1 MTNQVIPPVRLGR
14 PALRVLAYLNRMG
27 PWRRLALFLA
37 VMGPGLITGIVDD
50 DSTGIAGYAIAGS
63 RFGYNLLWTLVLA
76 AVALAIVGEMAAR
89 MGAVTGKGLGEV
101 IRERFGVRIT
111 SFALL
116 ILLVANTATV
126 IAEFAGIAAASE
138 IFHISRYIA
147 VPLAA
152 LLVFVVVAYGSYR
165 RMEKVLLLFS
175 AVSIAYVITGFL
187 ARPDWG
193 AVATHSVVPHIQTNL
208 AYLSVLI
215 GVIGTT
221 ITPWQQFYL
230 QSTVVDKGL
239 GEREFKL
246 ERLDVFIGAF
256 ASATIAFF
264 IIVTTA
270 ATLHAHGEPSGT
282 VEEVAQSLRPL
293 AGDFSANLF
302 AIGLLNASLLAAAV
316 LPLTTAYAVCGA
328 FGWER
333 SVNRP
338 IREAPVFFG
347 LFGGLLI
354 VGATAVLLPGMPL
367 LLLLLIP
374 NVVGAVLLP
383 VILVLMLKVL
393 NDSKIMGRW
402 TNSTGWNVAAWT
414 VTGALIGLTVAYAF
428 IAILQAM
435 GGVSG

>member
-1 MTNQVIPPVRLGR
+1 VKNHVLRAPHLHKPLLGGL
-14 PALRVLAYLNRMG
+14 ALFRRMG
-27 PWRRLALFLA
+27 PWRRVGLFLA
-37 VMGPGLITGIVDD
+37 VAGPGLITGIVDD
-50 DSTGIAGYAIAGS
+50 DATGIAGYAIAGS
-63 RFGYNLLWTLVLA
+63 RFGYSLLWTLILA

-89 MGAVTGKGLGEV
+89 MGSITGKGLGEV

-116 ILLVANTATV
+116 ILLVANLATIV
-126 IAEFAGIAAASE
+126 AEFAGIAGASE
-138 IFHISRYIA
+138 IFGVSRYIA

-152 LLVFVVVAYGSYR
+152 LVVFAVVVYGSYR
-165 RMEKVLLLFS
+165 RVEKVLLAGALI
-175 AVSIAYVITGFL
+175 SISYIITGFL
-187 ARPDWG
+187 AKPDWG
-193 AVATHSVVPHIQTNL
+193 TVASHSVVPHFQANL

-246 ERLDVFIGAF
+246 ERLDVFIGAA

-293 AGDFSANLF
+293 AGDFASRLF
-302 AIGLLNASLLAAAV
+302 ALGLLNASLLAAAV
-316 LPLTTAYAVCGA
+316 LPLTTAYAICGA

-333 SVNRP
+333 SVSVP
-338 IREAPVFFG
+338 LREAPVFFG

-354 VGATAVLLPGMPL
+354 VGAGAVLLPGVPIL
-367 LLLLLIP
+367 ILLLIP
-374 NVVGAVLLP
+374 NVLGAILLP
-383 VILVLMLKVL
+383 VILILMLKVL
-393 NDSKIMGRW
+393 NDKRIMGRW
-402 TNSTGWNVAAWT
+402 ANSTGWNVAAWT
-414 VTGALIGLTVAYAF
+414 VTGALIVLTVVYGV
-428 IAILQAM
+428 IAVLQAVGVV
-435 GGVSG
+435 GG